1 MRTCAKCPKRTNVIL
16 DLDNTI
22 ISSLAKHEED
32 VVLKPRMKHFRYE
45 KMEDVYTVFE
55 RPGLQTFLDF
65 LFQNFNVSVWTAASK
80 SYALFIIDKFI
91 INNRPERKLVHIF
104 FSYHCKQS
112 KRLDNKQ
119 KSLRLLKDS
128 FNLPNYD
135 MDRTVIIDDHPE
147 VYKTQPNNCI
157 HIKPFEFTE
166 RKSYTDSELD
176 NYVRPKLEDM
186 LRKQITFP
194 QKPNKSITSTINK
207 QPVVGIMSAE
217 QNISRLQ

>member
-1 MRTCAKCPKRTNVIL
+1 MLL

-80 SYALFIIDKFI
+80 SYALFIINRFI

-112 KRLDNKQ
+112 KRIDKKQ
-119 KSLRLLKDS
+119 KSLRLLKDA
-128 FNLPNYD
+128 FDLPNYD
-135 MDRTVIIDDHPE
+135 MNRTVIIDDHPE
-147 VYKTQPNNCI
+147 VFSAQPNNCI
-157 HIKPFEFTE
+157 RVKPFEFRE
-166 RKSYTDSELD
+166 RKSYLDKELSAD
-176 NYVRPKLEDM
+176 VKPKLE
-186 LRKQITFP
+186 
-194 QKPNKSITSTINK
+194 
-207 QPVVGIMSAE
+207 
-217 QNISRLQ
+217 RLLDTERNNTTPF